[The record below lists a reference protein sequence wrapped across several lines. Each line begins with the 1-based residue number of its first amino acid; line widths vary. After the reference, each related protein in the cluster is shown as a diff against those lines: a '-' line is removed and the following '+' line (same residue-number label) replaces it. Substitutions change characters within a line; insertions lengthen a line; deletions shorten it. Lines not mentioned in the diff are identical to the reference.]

1 MVRVRIVNEVG
12 RLKTV
17 DALGQLTVQERILDV
32 DLVHMP
38 TLRII

>member
-17 DALGQLTVQERILDV
+17 DALDQLAVQERILDV

-38 TLRII
+38 TPRIS